1 MAHRKIKIRICKN
14 MQDMYIM
21 DLLDELFIGT
31 AIDKG
36 IEGKDNQIKFDN
48 FTVQAKTKN
57 ILKYKPECQKQPN
70 LKDTAYLDLYN
81 YLIKKGVITS
91 ALGKETFITWDSVN
105 KINQD
110 KIKSLDEFKR
120 LVDDYITVLP
130 CYDLDKV
137 ALFNFLKTYKYNST
151 DELTY
156 IRNIVSNMKSKQ
168 KSKSKR
174 ASKKGGKRTKYQKRK
189 NTLRVMR

>member
-1 MAHRKIKIRICKN
+1 
-14 MQDMYIM
+14 M